1 MQPSVFNYK
10 KIRSELYLRYQVD
23 LDETS
28 SSILFILQQEQR
40 ENFLKQNQHLEE
52 ATRKIN
58 AAKRSLQVDT
68 QNPSLQAFWFGMGK
82 WGMALMILIVF
93 TSIFYTYHS
102 SDKEPAGK
110 PSELLQWYQAY
121 YQVSQK
127 ASKKMVTDFL
137 KKYPMP
143 QH

>member
-52 ATRKIN
+52 ATRKID

-68 QNPSLQAFWFGMGK
+68 QNPTLQAFWFGMGK
-82 WGMALMILIVF
+82 WGMALIIAIAF
-93 TSIFYTYHS
+93 TSIFYLFHS
-102 SDKEPAGK
+102 SGEEPATK

-121 YQVSQK
+121 YQVSQRE
-127 ASKKMVTDFL
+127 SKKMVTDFL